1 METKEVL
8 KEGEVKHSSKLNSTS
23 YSLLTTHGC
32 NEIVSV
38 FVSTFLISYIYSIST
53 NYLFNI
59 GLFYAFNY
67 LSMFVFYYLISRIID
82 KTNRVICYRAAIL
95 VRALFIL
102 AVVFLTFIFITS
114 FPIVSQLK
122 QLCNK
127 INEQKKENSTFRSL
141 FPTYTQYKKP
151 RSFVP

>member
-8 KEGEVKHSSKLNSTS
+8 SQGEVKHRSKLNSTS

-59 GLFYAFNY
+59 GLF
-67 LSMFVFYYLISRIID
+67 V
-82 KTNRVICYRAAIL
+82 
-95 VRALFIL
+95 
-102 AVVFLTFIFITS
+102 
-114 FPIVSQLK
+114 PQ
-122 QLCNK
+122 
-127 INEQKKENSTFRSL
+127 
-141 FPTYTQYKKP
+141 
-151 RSFVP
+151 RSFVNCFVFTKYTSA